1 MGYRFLVV
9 DRDSELTGSVEM
21 MFSLLGHEC
30 RSIEN
35 PKKIAKQFSKYRP
48 NVIFLEVRDDNLDVL
63 HLLAKLRKKYSDQ
76 NWLSFLVLSHAYPME
91 QVKDWLTY
99 TFSDGV
105 VMKPYRV
112 TTLVRL
118 VERRVR
124 KMQIVF

>member
-21 MFSLLGHEC
+21 MFALLGHEC
-30 RSIEN
+30 RSIGN
-35 PKKIAKQFSKYRP
+35 PKKIAKQFKQFKP
-48 NVIFLEVRDDNLDVL
+48 NIVFVEVRDDSMQTLE
-63 HLLAKLRKKYSDQ
+63 LLTKLRAKYSDQ
-76 NWLSFLVLSHAYPME
+76 NWLSFLVLSHAYPMD
-91 QVKDWLTY
+91 QVKQWLAD

-112 TTLVRL
+112 TTLLRL

-124 KMQIVF
+124 KMQIVL